1 VDIELRRDPERLLE
15 EIEKEERRKKRGRLK
30 IFLGYASGVGK
41 SAKMLAEGLRRRER
55 GEDVVLGAIQPK
67 SSPGIERLVT
77 QYEVIPTLKIGDRDV
92 IDVDRL
98 LRRHPQV
105 VVIDGLAYSN
115 PPGSRH
121 PERWQ
126 EIEELLNAG
135 ISVITSIN
143 LHYIRELQ
151 DEVAE
156 ITGKRR
162 DETVP
167 LEFLKN
173 ADDIEVV
180 DAPAE
185 ETLSR
190 LREMALL
197 VAAEVVESELRSY
210 LHSHRIEEIWG
221 TQERILVGITPRS
234 DARPILE
241 SGRRNADRFHGEL
254 FVAYVRQPNLS
265 TEDQVALEKNLAIA
279 RDFDATIKVL
289 EAQRDPV
296 KALIAFAREAGIT
309 QIFIG
314 HSMRKGWWHE
324 LRGNP
329 VERLIELAEGI
340 DVRVFPQR
348 TGA

>member
-1 VDIELRRDPERLLE
+1 MDLELRRDPERLLE
-15 EIEKEERRKKRGRLK
+15 QIEEEERRKKRGRLK

-41 SAKMLAEGLRRRER
+41 SVKMLAEGLRRRER
-55 GEDVVLGAIQPK
+55 GEDVVIGAVQPK
-67 SSPGIERLVT
+67 SSPEIDRQVVK
-77 QYEVIPTLKIGDRDV
+77 YEVIPTLEIRNRDV
-92 IDVDRL
+92 IDIESL

-105 VVIDGLAYSN
+105 VVIDGLAYTN

-151 DEVAE
+151 DEVEA
-156 ITGKRR
+156 ITGKRPA
-162 DETVP
+162 ETVP
-167 LEFLKN
+167 LDFLKH

-180 DAPAE
+180 DAPAQASV
-185 ETLSR
+185 SR

-197 VAAEVVESELRSY
+197 VAAEVVEAELRAY
-210 LHSHRIEEIWG
+210 LQAHDIEEIWG

-241 SGRRNADRFHGEL
+241 SGRRNADRFHGQL

-265 TEDQVALEKNLAIA
+265 PEDEAALEKNLTIA
-279 RDFDATIKVL
+279 REVGATIKVL
-289 EAQRDPV
+289 EGDRDPV
-296 KALIAFAREAGIT
+296 RALITFAREMGIT

-314 HSMRKGWWHE
+314 HSMRKGFWQR

-329 VERLIELAEGI
+329 VERLIDLAEGI

-348 TGA
+348 TTA